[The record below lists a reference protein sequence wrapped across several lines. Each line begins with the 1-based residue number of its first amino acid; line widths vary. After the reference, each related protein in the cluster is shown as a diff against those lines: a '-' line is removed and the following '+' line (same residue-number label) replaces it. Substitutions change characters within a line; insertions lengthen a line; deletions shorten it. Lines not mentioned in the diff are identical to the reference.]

1 MAALEKLRSQP
12 RPFNA
17 GVRFP
22 GRGDGSFSHAVR
34 LRADAFTARSWPF
47 PERPRRQA
55 IHWGLLAVPSNFAVV
70 LKGSYFPVKAADLVF
85 VSRADIR
92 ALSSGRNVRAASI
105 A

>member
-34 LRADAFTARSWPF
+34 LRAAFTARSWPF

-70 LKGSYFPVKAADLVF
+70 LKGS
-85 VSRADIR
+85 
-92 ALSSGRNVRAASI
+92 
-105 A
+105 